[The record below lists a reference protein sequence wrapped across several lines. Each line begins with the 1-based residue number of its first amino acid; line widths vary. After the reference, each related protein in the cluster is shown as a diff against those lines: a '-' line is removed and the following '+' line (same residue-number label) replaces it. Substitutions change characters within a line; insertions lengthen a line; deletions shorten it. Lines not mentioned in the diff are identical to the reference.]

1 MASNAITVKLL
12 IWRQSGPTAPGKL
25 VPFTMENVLPEMS
38 FLEMLDLL
46 NEKLVNEGTDPVAI
60 DSDCREGIC
69 GTCGVVING
78 IAHGPNS
85 GAATCEVR
93 MRSFHDGETIV
104 IEPFRAAS
112 FPVIKDLVVD
122 RAAFDRIMEAGGY
135 VSINTGAAPEANVIP
150 VQRAAAESAMDAA
163 SCIGCGACVA
173 ACPNASAS
181 LFTAAKISQYALLPQ
196 GRTEAARRVLRMVE
210 AMDAEGF
217 GNCSNHGEC
226 EAVCPKEISIFTIGR
241 MRREYLKAVL

>member
-1 MASNAITVKLL
+1 MASNAMTVKLL

-163 SCIGCGACVA
+163 SCIGCAACVA

-196 GRTEAARRVLRMVE
+196 GRTEAARRVVRMVE

>member
-1 MASNAITVKLL
+1 MASNAMTVKLL
-12 IWRQSGPTAPGKL
+12 IWRQSGPAAPGKI
-25 VPFTMENVLPEMS
+25 VPYTMENVLPEMS

-46 NEKLVNEGTDPVAI
+46 NEKLVHEGVDPVAV

-69 GTCGVVING
+69 GTCGLVING
-78 IAHGPNS
+78 IAHGPS
-85 GAATCEVR
+85 AGAATCEVR
-93 MRSFHDGETIV
+93 MRSFKDGETIV

-122 RAAFDRIMEAGGY
+122 RSSFDRIMAAGGY
-135 VSINTGAAPEANVIP
+135 VSINTGSAPEANMIP
-150 VQRAAAESAMDAA
+150 VPRHNAESAMDAA
-163 SCIGCGACVA
+163 ACIGCAACVA

-181 LFTAAKISQYALLPQ
+181 LFTSAKISQYAQLPQ
-196 GRTEAARRVLRMVE
+196 GRAEAERRVVRMVD

-226 EAVCPKEISIFTIGR
+226 EAVCPKEISIFNIGR

>member
-1 MASNAITVKLL
+1 MAGKAIAVKLL

-46 NEKLVNEGTDPVAI
+46 NEKLVGEGTDPVAI

-69 GTCGVVING
+69 GTCGLVING

-93 MRSFHDGETIV
+93 MRSFHAGETIV

-135 VSINTGAAPEANVIP
+135 VSVNTGSAPEANAIP
-150 VQRAAAESAMDAA
+150 VQRAAAETAMDAA
-163 SCIGCGACVA
+163 SCIGCAACVA

-196 GRTEAARRVLRMVE
+196 GRTEATRRVVRMVD
-210 AMDAEGF
+210 AMDSEGF

-226 EAVCPKEISIFTIGR
+226 EAVCPKEISIFNIGR
-241 MRREYLKAVL
+241 MRREYLRAVL

>member
-46 NEKLVNEGTDPVAI
+46 NEKLVGEGVDPVAV

-69 GTCGVVING
+69 GTCRLVING
-78 IAHGPNS
+78 IAHGPHS

-112 FPVIKDLVVD
+112 FPVIKDLVV
-122 RAAFDRIMEAGGY
+122 FTRI
-135 VSINTGAAPEANVIP
+135 
-150 VQRAAAESAMDAA
+150 
-163 SCIGCGACVA
+163 C
-173 ACPNASAS
+173 
-181 LFTAAKISQYALLPQ
+181 
-196 GRTEAARRVLRMVE
+196 RV
-210 AMDAEGF
+210 
-217 GNCSNHGEC
+217 
-226 EAVCPKEISIFTIGR
+226 
-241 MRREYLKAVL
+241 

>member
-1 MASNAITVKLL
+1 MASNAITVELL
-12 IWRQSGPTAPGKL
+12 IWRQSGPTTPGKL

-46 NEKLVNEGTDPVAI
+46 NEKLVREGTDPVAI

-69 GTCGVVING
+69 GTCGLVING

-85 GAATCEVR
+85 AAATCEVR

-135 VSINTGAAPEANVIP
+135 VSINTGSAPEANAIP
-150 VQRAAAESAMDAA
+150 VQRAAAETAMDAA
-163 SCIGCGACVA
+163 SCIGCAACVA

-181 LFTAAKISQYALLPQ
+181 LFTSAKISQYALMPQ
-196 GRTEAARRVLRMVE
+196 GRVEAARRVVRMVE

-226 EAVCPKEISIFTIGR
+226 EAVCPKEISIFNIGR